1 MKLMSFNYRGL
12 VGAHKRSTL
21 KRVVGLEHPDVLLLQ
36 ETLGVGDEVQS
47 RLESCFLG
55 WDFTTLNVRGHSG
68 VLEIGWN
75 E

>member
-1 MKLMSFNYRGL
+1 MSFNCRGL
-12 VGAHKRSTL
+12 DGPHKRSTL

-36 ETLGVGDEVQS
+36 ETLGVGDVVQS
-47 RLESCFLG
+47 RLESRSLG